1 LPDKETQLLSRFFA
15 AAAFGLIS
23 LLPLAAQA
31 QGAPEA
37 APRSAPQ
44 SAPQNSEAEWRTGVA
59 LMGEPKYP
67 EGFPHFDYV
76 NPDAPKG
83 GTVRLGVQGTFD
95 SFNLVVAGVRGE
107 LAAGLNLIY
116 DTLMTS
122 SLDEPS
128 AEYGLIAEA
137 MRYPADYSHVT
148 FRLNPEARWHDGEP
162 ITVGDVIYSFDVLKT
177 NSPSYAFYYRN
188 VVSAEETGEGE
199 VTFRFDEMN
208 NRELPQIV
216 GQLPILPRHWWEG
229 TRPDGTQ
236 RDITQTTLERPLGS
250 GAYRVGQFEAGR
262 SVRYE
267 RVEDYWAEDLNVNVG
282 KNNFDEIRFEYFRDA
297 TVLLEA
303 FKGDQLDWR
312 SENIARNW
320 ATAYDFPAVR
330 EGRVVLEEFDIR
342 SSGRMQAF
350 VFNLRRERFQDE
362 RVRRAFNYVFDFE
375 DINRTIF
382 FSQYTRIESYFEGTE
397 LASSGLPEGRELE
410 ILESLRGQ
418 IPEHVF
424 TQPYENPSNATAA
437 EKRDNQRRAIALL
450 NEAGYELRGRQMV
463 NVATGQPLTMEFLGF
478 QPTDERYVLPYQQ
491 ALARI
496 GVGLT
501 LRIVDPAQYQNR
513 IRSFDFDVTTYVW
526 GQSLSPGN
534 EQRNYWG
541 SESAERQGSQ
551 NIAGI
556 SDPAIDA
563 LIERVIFATDRED
576 LVAATRALDRVLLA
590 HHFVVPQWFSGTQRT
605 VRWNRFSHPELMPE
619 YGAAAFPTVW
629 WFDRE
634 KAAQTGA
641 AR

>member
-1 LPDKETQLLSRFFA
+1 MGRIFA
-15 AAAFGLIS
+15 AAAIGLVAF
-23 LLPLAAQA
+23 LPMMAQA
-31 QGAPEA
+31 QDSRQG
-37 APRSAPQ
+37 PQ
-44 SAPQNSEAEWRTGVA
+44 PDSQGEWRTGVA

-67 EGFPHFDYV
+67 PGFPHYDYV

-83 GTVRLGVQGTFD
+83 GLVRLGVQGTFD

-107 LAAGLNLIY
+107 IAAGISLIY

-122 SLDEPS
+122 SMDEPS

-137 MRYPADYSHVT
+137 LRYPADYSQVT
-148 FRLNPEARWHDGEP
+148 FRLNPQARWHDGQP
-162 ITVGDVIYSFDVLKT
+162 ITVDDVIFSFDALKA

-188 VVSAEETGEGE
+188 VVAAEETAEGE
-199 VTFRFDEMN
+199 VTFTFDEID

-229 TRPDGTQ
+229 TRADGTR
-236 RDITQTTLERPLGS
+236 RDVTQTTLEPPLGS
-250 GAYRVGQFEAGR
+250 GAYRVGAFEAGR
-262 SVRYE
+262 TVRYE
-267 RVEDYWAEDLNVNVG
+267 RVEDYWAADLNVNVG

-303 FKGDQLDWR
+303 FKGDRLDWR
-312 SENIARNW
+312 TENVARNW
-320 ATAYDFPAVR
+320 ATAYDFPAAR
-330 EGRVVLEEFDIR
+330 EGRVILEEFDIR

-362 RVRRAFNYVFDFE
+362 RVRRALNHVFDFH
-375 DINRTIF
+375 DINQTIF
-382 FSQYTRIESYFEGTE
+382 VGQYTRINSFFEGTE

-410 ILESLRGQ
+410 ILEELRGE
-418 IPEHVF
+418 IPERVF
-424 TQPYENPSNATAA
+424 TEPYANPSHVTAE
-437 EKRDNQRRAIALL
+437 EKRANQRRAIALL

-463 NVATGQPLTMEFLGF
+463 HAETGQPLTLEFLGF

-496 GVGLT
+496 GVALT

-541 SESAERQGSQ
+541 SEAAERQGSQ

-556 SDPAIDA
+556 QDEAIDR
-563 LIERVIFATDRED
+563 LIERVIFAKDRDD

-590 HHFVVPQWFSGTQRT
+590 YHFVVPQWTSGTQRT
-605 VRWNRFSHPELMPE
+605 ARWNRYSHPEVMPE
-619 YGAAAFPTVW
+619 YGASAFPTIW
-629 WFDRE
+629 WYDTE
-634 KAAQTGA
+634 KVARTGA

>member
-1 LPDKETQLLSRFFA
+1 MGRIFA
-15 AAAFGLIS
+15 AAAIGLVAF
-23 LLPLAAQA
+23 LPMMAQA
-31 QGAPEA
+31 QD
-37 APRSAPQ
+37 PQ
-44 SAPQNSEAEWRTGVA
+44 PDSQGEWRTGVA

-67 EGFPHFDYV
+67 PGFAHYDYV

-83 GTVRLGVQGTFD
+83 GLVRFGVQGTFD
-95 SFNLVVAGVRGE
+95 SFNLVIAGVRGE
-107 LAAGLNLIY
+107 LAAGISLIY

-122 SLDEPS
+122 SMDEPS

-137 MRYPADYSHVT
+137 LRYPDDYSQVT

-162 ITVGDVIYSFDVLKT
+162 ITVDDVVFSFEALKA
-177 NSPSYAFYYRN
+177 NSPQYAFYYRN
-188 VVSAEETGEGE
+188 VVSAAETAEGE
-199 VTFRFDEMN
+199 VTFTFDEIN

-216 GQLPILPRHWWEG
+216 GQLPILPKHWWEG
-229 TRPDGTQ
+229 TRADGTQ
-236 RDITQTTLERPLGS
+236 RDVAQTMLEPPLGS

-262 SVRYE
+262 TVRYE
-267 RVEDYWAEDLNVNVG
+267 RVEDYWAADLNVNVG

-297 TVLLEA
+297 TVLVEA
-303 FKGDQLDWR
+303 FKGDRLDWR
-312 SENIARNW
+312 SENSARNW
-320 ATAYDFPAVR
+320 ATAYDFPATR
-330 EGRVVLEEFDIR
+330 EGRVILEEFDIT

-382 FSQYTRIESYFEGTE
+382 FSQYTRINSFFEGTE
-397 LASSGLPEGRELE
+397 LASTGLPEGRELE
-410 ILESLRGQ
+410 ILEELRGK

-424 TQPYENPSNATAA
+424 TEPYSNPSHATAE
-437 EKRDNQRRAIALL
+437 EKRVNQRRAVALL
-450 NEAGYELRGRQMV
+450 REAGYELRGRQMV
-463 NVATGQPLTMEFLGF
+463 NVESGQPLTLEFLGF

-496 GVGLT
+496 GVTLT

-541 SESAERQGSQ
+541 SEAADRQGSQ

-556 SDPAIDA
+556 QDEAIDR
-563 LIERVIFATDRED
+563 LIERVIFAQDRED
-576 LVAATRALDRVLLA
+576 LVAATHALDRVLLA
-590 HHFVVPQWFSGTQRT
+590 HHFVVPQWTSGTQRT
-605 VRWNRFSHPELMPE
+605 ARWNRYSHPDVMPE
-619 YGAAAFPTVW
+619 YGASAFPTIW
-629 WFDRE
+629 WYDME
-634 KAAQTGA
+634 KVARTGV